1 MKKCFLQHAEN
12 GVNTH
17 VFARHEPKN
26 TVNTCKYYD
35 FCYQRKNIVNTVVL
49 DFRGE
54 KKHPYLQ
61 CFLNAKTPPIWW
73 FSATARLRKK
83 LQGQQQ
89 QQQPPP
95 PPPRRRPRPRPRP
108 RPRRRPRLQLL
119 LLLLLLLLQ
128 EEEEQQG
135 QQEQEQQEQEEQ
147 AQKTRQKDVW

>member
-1 MKKCFLQHAEN
+1 MGTFWRGCCFFGARQEPKHCNLQRFAPLAWKKCFLQHAEN

-61 CFLNAKTPPIWW
+61 CFLNAKTPPI
-73 FSATARLRKK
+73 
-83 LQGQQQ
+83 
-89 QQQPPP
+89 
-95 PPPRRRPRPRPRP
+95 
-108 RPRRRPRLQLL
+108 
-119 LLLLLLLLQ
+119 
-128 EEEEQQG
+128 
-135 QQEQEQQEQEEQ
+135 
-147 AQKTRQKDVW
+147 